1 MFSHLQCCLLILLSF
16 LRKSR
21 WCKRRLSSD
30 ELLLLWDNPPLLFRK
45 LKGKDRK
52 RLLSWKGPTPRVLG
66 HMLRRFLNIKRGTVG
81 VADSTSPQKNL
92 EEMVSNG
99 SSTGKRK
106 WSTSSGDNIISPEV
120 KRSMVEVLEIVDDV
134 KKGLLVMSREVS
146 EVYPKE
152 VMVNIVSKKKDDSPV
167 PFELRLYWLNAG
179 LIFSLS
185 VQQWRDHVVVIQ

>member
-1 MFSHLQCCLLILLSF
+1 
-16 LRKSR
+16 
-21 WCKRRLSSD
+21 
-30 ELLLLWDNPPLLFRK
+30 
-45 LKGKDRK
+45 
-52 RLLSWKGPTPRVLG
+52 
-66 HMLRRFLNIKRGTVG
+66 MLRRFLNIKRGTVG
-81 VADSTSPQKNL
+81 VADSTFPQKNL
-92 EEMVSNG
+92 GEVVSNG